1 MPRAERTVAPV
12 VLARWEK
19 QVEAVQTGHLRPTDW
34 ALGSYTL
41 TPGPVVGLSPPLTQ
55 AARVFLICQKGAG
68 SHTEMKIAVMCLGKE
83 N

>member
-12 VLARWEK
+12 VLARREK

-41 TPGPVVGLSPPLTQ
+41 TPGPVVGLAPPLTQ
-55 AARVFLICQKGAG
+55 ASRVFLI
-68 SHTEMKIAVMCLGKE
+68 
-83 N
+83 